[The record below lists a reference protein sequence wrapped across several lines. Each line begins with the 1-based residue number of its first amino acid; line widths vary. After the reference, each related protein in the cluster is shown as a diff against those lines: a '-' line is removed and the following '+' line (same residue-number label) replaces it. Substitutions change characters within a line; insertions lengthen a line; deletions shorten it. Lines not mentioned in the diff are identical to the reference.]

1 MALHLTPESR
11 VACLCIFLR
20 QLPETWLINSLWRI
34 WHSSSDLIDLVN
46 QGQESSSKMF
56 TCM

>member
-1 MALHLTPESR
+1 MALHLTPESGL
-11 VACLCIFLR
+11 ACSRIFLR
-20 QLPETWLINSLWRI
+20 QLPEIWLINSLWRI

-56 TCM
+56 TSM